1 LTLLGLLGALAV
13 WVSGR
18 GAGLTLAAAFSL
30 FALHQAAGLL
40 SGTRWPLPA
49 DPELL
54 AQCALLGG
62 VAMSVL
68 GLYSLRRTT
77 RERDAAE
84 DLHWDSM
91 EVIRGVN
98 EAAARPGASFED
110 KLARVL
116 ELGCARFELD
126 SAVACR
132 VASGA
137 PELLAWRAPET
148 GTRGDALAQALA
160 VRLAQAAEGPRAFE
174 IRDTD
179 AGTPES
185 LARFLGAPARLA
197 DGSVCVVAFAGAGA
211 QRFTA
216 TDKDLCQLL
225 AQWLRAE
232 LELRAAQAAPRVAAA
247 PSAPRSEAAT
257 ARHDLNRAVLRSE
270 TRLRTLVAADA
281 TLELALATELVALR
295 PQHVPLETLVES
307 LVVAAHALAPSG
319 ALRVETSDVGGARG
333 AGAGAAYATLAVRVR
348 GTSIDADALAR
359 VFAAMPV
366 HTGEAS
372 GAALPLADVEGL
384 LRRAG
389 GDLSV
394 DVEPGR
400 GAVLTAFLPA
410 RAPRAAQPAARTAE
424 PAQL

>member
-1 LTLLGLLGALAV
+1 VTLLGLLGALAV

-18 GAGLTLAAAFSL
+18 GAGLALAAAFAL
-30 FALHQAAGLL
+30 FALHQGAGLL
-40 SGTRWPLPA
+40 AGSPWPLPA

-54 AQCALLGG
+54 AQVALLGG

-68 GLYSLRRTT
+68 ALFSLRRTT

-98 EAAARPGASFED
+98 EAAARPGASFDE

-126 SAVACR
+126 SAVAWR
-132 VASGA
+132 VGSGA
-137 PELLAWRAPET
+137 PELLAWRAPEA
-148 GTRGDALAQALA
+148 GVRGAELANALDA
-160 VRLAQAAEGPRAFE
+160 RLLQTAEGPRAFE
-174 IRDTD
+174 IRGRD
-179 AGTPES
+179 AGTPDA

-225 AQWLRAE
+225 AQWLRGE
-232 LELRAAQAAPRVAAA
+232 LDAAAAAAPRIAPA
-247 PSAPRSEAAT
+247 PSAARAEAAP

-281 TLELALATELVALR
+281 TLELALAAELVPLR
-295 PQHVPLETLVES
+295 AQHVALETLVES

-319 ALRVETSDVGGARG
+319 ALRVETSDVGGAR
-333 AGAGAAYATLAVRVR
+333 APGAGAAYATLAVRVR

-394 DVEPGR
+394 HVEPGR

-410 RAPRAAQPAARTAE
+410 RSPRSAQPAARTSE